1 MASSNGSDNHDL
13 TPDSQT
19 EDFEVISKPFDS
31 QIPQPPPDIPQGW
44 EGYQQEA
51 HSLDTNGSL
60 ATDTNGSLATDT
72 NGSLETDTNASLA
85 TENTSMQSLMSD
97 IRSGAQLRRVQV
109 QVRVVFLIIV
119 SVPCERCEDMAPL

>member
-31 QIPQPPPDIPQGW
+31 HIPQPPPDIPQGW

-60 ATDTNGSLATDT
+60 ATDTNASLATDT
-72 NGSLETDTNASLA
+72 RG
-85 TENTSMQSLMSD
+85 ENTTMQSLMSD

-119 SVPCERCEDMAPL
+119 SVPCERCEDMTPL